1 MTDRAISRPK
11 EFLYVNV
18 RKGRSRGL
26 LGEPSVPATVEI
38 VVPDSRTGFIGKVS
52 LPVREAEKVLAGLQI
67 VIENVREFQR
77 EQENTIQ
84 EGKNDGS
91 D

>member
-1 MTDRAISRPK
+1 MKVRAMTRPK

-18 RKGRSRGL
+18 RKGRTRGL

-38 VVPDSRTGFIGKVS
+38 VVPDSPTGFIGKVG
-52 LPVREAEKVLAGLQI
+52 LPLHEAENVLAGLRI
-67 VIENVREFQR
+67 VIENVTEFQR
-77 EQENTIQ
+77 DQEITIQ
-84 EGKNDGS
+84 EGKDDES

>member
-1 MTDRAISRPK
+1 MIERAMTRPK

-18 RKGRSRGL
+18 RKGRSRGF

-38 VVPDSRTGFIGKVS
+38 VVPDSRTGFVGKVS
-52 LPVREAEKVLAGLQI
+52 LPAHEAENVLAGLRI
-67 VIENVREFQR
+67 VIEKVREFQR
-77 EQENTIQ
+77 DQENTIQ
-84 EGKNDGS
+84 EGKDDES